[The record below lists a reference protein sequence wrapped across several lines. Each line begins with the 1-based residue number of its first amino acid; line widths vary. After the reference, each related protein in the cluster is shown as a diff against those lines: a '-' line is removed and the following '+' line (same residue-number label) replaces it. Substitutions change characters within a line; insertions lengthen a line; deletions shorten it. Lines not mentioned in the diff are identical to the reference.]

1 MQDKFNNVSELEVL
15 LEKTDKAEIQ
25 PVFSS
30 NAEPETD
37 WVRVFNT
44 TRNYTETMVQK
55 SRGKVVNHSEAFK
68 PLLGALEQQE
78 GADFFGFVH
87 NCQGRVT
94 VEVLF
99 NNAVVKD
106 GSDEGIK
113 LGMKFTNDYSRLNF
127 RGENFGYRKFC
138 SNGCAL
144 GKALHNEMSCSHKNI
159 ANLNKEILAFIEV
172 AFNKTKLLEGLIE
185 KAMVDEFINEEDAL
199 RVLVGEV
206 TGERTAKKM
215 LELIE
220 SQNVFSRY
228 DIYKCITNFATH
240 SITND
245 GRRRHYQEMAQ
256 KILVT
261 SSDKLNRGELKKE
274 KKGSN

>member
-1 MQDKFNNVSELEVL
+1 MQDKFNNISELEVL

-30 NAEPETD
+30 NAEQEND

-55 SRGKVVNHSEAFK
+55 SRGKVINHIEAFK
-68 PLLGALEQQE
+68 PLLGVLEQQE
-78 GADFFGFVH
+78 NAEFFGFVH
-87 NCQGRVT
+87 NHNGRVT

-144 GKALHNEMSCSHKNI
+144 GKTLHNEMSCSHKNL
-159 ANLNKEILAFIEV
+159 ANLNKEILGFIEV
-172 AFNKTKLLEGLIE
+172 AFNKTKLLEGIID
-185 KAMVDEFINEEDAL
+185 KAKIDEFISEEDAL

-215 LELIE
+215 MELIE
-220 SQNVFSRY
+220 QQNVFSRY
-228 DIYKCITNFATH
+228 NIYNCITNFATH

-274 KKGSN
+274 RKGSN